1 MTSRPSNSI
10 RMDEILWA
18 STFFVRF
25 FAHLFE
31 FKASSNTFT
40 EMKSENPLAGNFC
53 RTTCFFAHYFSI
65 KRRQFYTFS
74 FYFQYH
80 KTFCN
85 AMETSSGLSKLLG
98 DVLVNQQHQQIALSE
113 VVKDKKYVGLYFSA
127 SK

>member
-1 MTSRPSNSI
+1 MASRPSNSI

-65 KRRQFYTFS
+65 KRRQFYTSNTTKPF
-74 FYFQYH
+74 F
-80 KTFCN
+80 TN
-85 AMETSSGLSKLLG
+85 METSSGLSKLLG